1 VTGAVGE
8 AAPRE
13 AAGHDLLSRKV
24 QILAVVVVAAI
35 GMNAAMTASSAH
47 ASLVRSPRVRQHG
60 DAPASRLSN
69 AANTLTTWCLINRE
83 RKAAG
88 VGFVSINTQLLNAA
102 MGHATR
108 SVQGKWWDDNPAHP
122 NGWQLSHEEPGNSA
136 SFDQQIIQRIQG
148 AGYCA
153 GGSNWGG
160 AEITYGGPGA
170 NSTPKAAV
178 RWWMSTRRT
187 GPRCSTRS
195 GSRSASRAFSG
206 SAFADTPAPAGT
218 YVVEFGHCS

>member
-1 VTGAVGE
+1 VPHQPRAQSRGRWVRE
-8 AAPRE
+8 HQHPAPQR
-13 AAGHDLLSRKV
+13 
-24 QILAVVVVAAI
+24 
-35 GMNAAMTASSAH
+35 
-47 ASLVRSPRVRQHG
+47 
-60 DAPASRLSN
+60 RL
-69 AANTLTTWCLINRE
+69 
-83 RKAAG
+83 
-88 VGFVSINTQLLNAA
+88 
-102 MGHATR
+102 GHATR
-108 SVQGKWWDDNPAHP
+108 SIQGKWWDDNPAHP

-136 SFDQQIIQRIQG
+136 SFDQQITQRIRA

-178 RWWMSTRRT
+178 RWWMSD
-187 GPRCSTRS
+187 PPH
-195 GSRSASRAFSG
+195 RATLLDPQWKQVGVAGLSG

>member
-1 VTGAVGE
+1 MISS
-8 AAPRE
+8 
-13 AAGHDLLSRKV
+13 LSRKL
-24 QILAVVVVAAI
+24 QILAVVVLAAI

-47 ASLVRSPRVRQHG
+47 AASLVEVARVCDKYG
-60 DAPASRLSN
+60 DTPASRLSN

-122 NGWQLSHEEPGNSA
+122 NGWQLSHEEPGNPA
-136 SFDQQIIQRIQG
+136 SFDQQIIQRIQA

-178 RWWMSTRRT
+178 RWWMSD
-187 GPRCSTRS
+187 PPH
-195 GSRSASRAFSG
+195 RATLLDPQWKQVGVAGLSG
-206 SAFADTPAPAGT
+206 SAFADTPNPAGT